1 MGVYASRIWTMAIAA
16 TLLYL
21 SSRSL
26 DFVYN
31 IQKWFYPIGWG
42 YDKYFVLK
50 LI

>member
-42 YDKYFVLK
+42 YDKFTFSYN
-50 LI
+50 